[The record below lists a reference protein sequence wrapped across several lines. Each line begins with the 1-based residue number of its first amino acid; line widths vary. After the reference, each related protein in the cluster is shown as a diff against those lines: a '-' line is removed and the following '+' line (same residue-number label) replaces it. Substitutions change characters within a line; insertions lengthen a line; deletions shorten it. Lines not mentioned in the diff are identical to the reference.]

1 MRLGML
7 GVPGPGLVSALV
19 VSLIPALAEAHNC
32 QCRNRGV
39 MFELGETSC
48 LRVDGGT
55 YLARCEMKLNVSSW
69 TKVEDGCPVTEKAP
83 LSRATVLN

>member
-7 GVPGPGLVSALV
+7 MPGLAAA
-19 VSLIPALAEAHNC
+19 LIPALADAHNC
-32 QCRNRGV
+32 KCRNRGA

-48 LRVDGGT
+48 LHVDGGS

-69 TKVEDGCPVTEKAP
+69 TKIQDGCPVTEKTPSPVTAF
-83 LSRATVLN
+83 N

>member
-7 GVPGPGLVSALV
+7 MPGLAAA
-19 VSLIPALAEAHNC
+19 LIPALADAHNC
-32 QCRNRGV
+32 KCRNRGA

-48 LRVDGGT
+48 LHVDGGS

-69 TKVEDGCPVTEKAP
+69 TKIRDGCPVTEKAP
-83 LSRATVLN
+83 SLTTAFN

>member
-7 GVPGPGLVSALV
+7 VPGLTLALV
-19 VSLIPALAEAHNC
+19 PAFSDAHNC
-32 QCRNRGV
+32 KCRNRGA

-48 LRVDGGT
+48 LRVDGGS

-69 TKVEDGCPVTEKAP
+69 TKVQEGCPVTENRPPTA
-83 LSRATVLN
+83 VIN